1 MESSHVDCSEQVERR
16 AMATTRYTDEEIA
29 RRAEALYERE
39 IRPKVEGENKGKI
52 LVIDIETGAYEID
65 DDLLQ
70 AAHRV
75 RAKNPGAVLYSLRI
89 GFPALAKMGGSW
101 GVAGR

>member
-1 MESSHVDCSEQVERR
+1 
-16 AMATTRYTDEEIA
+16 MATTQYTDEEIA
-29 RRAEALYERE
+29 RRAEELYDRK
-39 IRPKVEGENKGKI
+39 IRPKVEAENKGKI

-65 DDLLQ
+65 DDLLR

-75 RAKNPGAVLYSLRI
+75 RAKNPNAVLYSLRI

-101 GVAGR
+101 GIAGK

>member
-52 LVIDIETGAYEID
+52 LVIDIVLVVA
-65 DDLLQ
+65 LQ